1 MAHIGYHPSPGL
13 GDLLPGFFV
22 VPQNPITMAEQ
33 EAMGKPMHTT
43 RVPHMGELVRASF
56 TVPQNPL
63 LNALATVGRA
73 PGMAGL
79 ACPYCEDM
87 VSLSGLG
94 EFSLG
99 DAFGSLASNWQMWAA
114 LGGGLLLIMFLSGRG
129 NKSAYK
135 SELSA
140 AKSDYYKRGAGAKT
154 KYARRGSRIA
164 RAAGAAAE
172 AL

>member
-1 MAHIGYHPSPGL
+1 MAHINYHPAPGL

-22 VPQNPITMAEQ
+22 VPQNPIMAAEQ
-33 EAMGKPMHTT
+33 AAVGNPVQTT
-43 RVPHMGELVRASF
+43 RVPQMGELVRASF

-63 LNALATVGRA
+63 LNALATVGRP

-79 ACPYCEDM
+79 ACPYCDDA
-87 VSLSGLG
+87 VALNGLG

-99 DAFGSLASNWQMWAA
+99 GAFGSLTQNWQTWAMV
-114 LGGGLLLIMFLSGRG
+114 GGGLLLVMLLMGRG

-140 AKSDYYKRGAGAKT
+140 AKADYYKRVQGAKT
-154 KYARRGSRIA
+154 KYARRGARIA
-164 RAAGAAAE
+164 RAAGAAAG